1 MWKKI
6 RFRLLISYIFL
17 SLNLIVLAGVAF
29 YYAKRAEDLRNSQS
43 TIMEA
48 DLKLQKLINTDL
60 LIIDRETVNN
70 NFFKTGKSSL
80 LTQHQELIDD
90 IKKML
95 YDIKVVQANFHE
107 EENKDRINKI
117 DSTLLHYNDNFN
129 QYLHIVFVRGFRDYG
144 LEGKMRD
151 KAHLLENM
159 SLISKEELL
168 YLRRFEKD
176 FFLRRDTIYVN
187 HFNKLCDGLIYKN
200 KDNIHFIHQKQI
212 LESYCQLFNEIANID
227 EQLGF
232 TEDQGFRKILH
243 LHVIQLEDEFSN
255 LFNSSKLVTREKLQ
269 QGEGLFYVSIA
280 ISLSLSILLSLYFS
294 SQISKPVKRLARSM
308 DDLVMDG
315 RDFPSVDLS
324 QKFDTEEI
332 EVLWQSF
339 HKMSLAIRKQFEEIK
354 DKSDLLEFQ
363 NNKLNKLNKELD
375 QFIYSASHD
384 LKAPLSSLLGLI
396 NILHS
401 RVEPEIHDEYFEMM
415 EKSIKRL
422 ENHIK
427 DIIQYSKNHQLDIC
441 LKEIRLKCTI
451 EMIINQLKFQKGAEG
466 MNIVIDIMEKV
477 SFYSDPMRL
486 NMILFNLISNAF
498 KYNDSQKKLKI
509 IEITGSVTAKAATIS
524 IRDNGH
530 GIEHEHLER
539 IFELFYRAS
548 ERSTGSG
555 LGLFIAKE
563 ALDKLKGTIT
573 VESEPNLGSKFT
585 VVVPNYYSQIDSYAN
600 TVPVSS
606 PKEAMSMLS
615 E

>member
-1 MWKKI
+1 M
-6 RFRLLISYIFL
+6 
-17 SLNLIVLAGVAF
+17 IVLAGVAF

-159 SLISKEELL
+159 RLISKEELL

-243 LHVIQLEDEFSN
+243 LHVIQLEDKFSN